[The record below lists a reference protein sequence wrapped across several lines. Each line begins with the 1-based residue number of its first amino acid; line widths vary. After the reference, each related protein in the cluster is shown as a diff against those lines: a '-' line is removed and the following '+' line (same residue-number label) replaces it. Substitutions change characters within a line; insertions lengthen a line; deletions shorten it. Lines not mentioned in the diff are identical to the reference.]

1 MIQVSVKSKKTG
13 NIRTL
18 LVFKM
23 CQRGVIYDMKIKYEM
38 KFSDLKILIEK
49 IESSVLQIYA
59 SDSYK
64 IDIKTLDKCYILKSK
79 VKKFDISKHQTL
91 RENETNWNTLYEKY
105 MKGRIYGSLENF
117 ERSIFEERLF
127 EKQTMIDFF
136 ECQEWFASNKS
147 VQDFKKSIKQVK
159 SFLDA
164 KDAGIKTEKPK
175 FPDYWN
181 EAYVKAA
188 NLTPQEVMDY
198 RSYLMSKGHT
208 PIYSTQ
214 NKSKIIGYMKPVSK
228 D

>member
-23 CQRGVIYDMKIKYEM
+23 CERGIIYDMKIKYEM
-38 KFSDLKILIEK
+38 KFSYLKILIEN
-49 IESSVLQIYA
+49 IESSVLEIYN
-59 SDSYK
+59 SESNK
-64 IDIKTLDKCYILKSK
+64 IYIKTLDKCYIFKTK
-79 VKKFDISKHQTL
+79 AKQFDISKHQML

-127 EKQTMIDFF
+127 EKQIMIDFF
-136 ECQEWFASNKS
+136 ESTEWFASNKS
-147 VQDFKKSIKQVK
+147 IQDFKKSIKQVK
-159 SFLDA
+159 TFLDA
-164 KDAGIKTEKPK
+164 KSAGIKTEKPK
-175 FPDYWN
+175 FPEYWN
-181 EAYVKAA
+181 EAYIKAA

-198 RSYLMSKGHT
+198 QAYLMSKGHT

-214 NKSKIIGYMKPVSK
+214 NKSKIIGYMKPVQK